1 MTSAPPYAT
10 GAAHWARAAAAARGA
25 DAACQGRCP
34 CARLARS
41 SGRPRR
47 PWPGPWWKRREE
59 EEEEEEREE
68 DKSPAARGREDRRG
82 KRIRKKGEDGR
93 HYDERDK
100 VDRTMGGVLEK
111 KNIAVQFR

>member
-1 MTSAPPYAT
+1 MTSALPHAT
-10 GAAHWARAAAAARGA
+10 GAAHWARAAATARGA

-34 CARLARS
+34 CARLAHS

-47 PWPGPWWKRREE
+47 PWPGSWWKRR

-82 KRIRKKGEDGR
+82 KRIRKKGEDGK